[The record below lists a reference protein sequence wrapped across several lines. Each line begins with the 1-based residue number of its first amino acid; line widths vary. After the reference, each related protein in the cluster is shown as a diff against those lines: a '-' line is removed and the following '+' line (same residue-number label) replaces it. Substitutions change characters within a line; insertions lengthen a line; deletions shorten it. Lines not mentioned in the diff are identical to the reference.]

1 MSNDQAEFLERRHVR
16 GFSQVRHQRSLQ
28 IRYEVRKN
36 AGAERRRQLPDQF
49 LERKK
54 YGDTKDEETSS
65 QDFEM
70 SEVSIE
76 YDMLFMIFVLVPAE
90 SFFRLQFLCK
100 KWFGLINS
108 PIFRESHALH
118 SETVLICRKLTLS
131 EPAFHKPKSYFHFFN
146 LDRGG
151 NTFTESSVV
160 ELVDVRASYNGLHIE
175 LPLGTEG
182 NFYDESFDL
191 AFCNEAKTYKVVHLF
206 REKSRKLI
214 GCKILNISTR
224 KWSRKS
230 EGPPSELFSN
240 IRQIPVSVNGWLYW
254 MPPTV
259 VCDDFIS
266 MSLTNE
272 RFVSMKLPDCRKTMD
287 KLVEIGENLGY
298 VTYTRLDV
306 LHVWILTNEDGGS
319 GLNWIKKYIIGL
331 DFEFLN
337 RFPICGAR
345 NGKGLV
351 LESSEN
357 DLYVYSF
364 DNGGM
369 EVVYSNGGELWFDS
383 IDNLYIPHR
392 NTLSSWEDLPH
403 ILR

>member
-1 MSNDQAEFLERRHVR
+1 
-16 GFSQVRHQRSLQ
+16 
-28 IRYEVRKN
+28 
-36 AGAERRRQLPDQF
+36 
-49 LERKK
+49 
-54 YGDTKDEETSS
+54 
-65 QDFEM
+65 M

-90 SFFRLQFLCK
+90 SLFRLQFLCK
-100 KWFGLINS
+100 KWFGLINT
-108 PIFRESHALH
+108 PIFRESHALR

-160 ELVDVRASYNGLHIE
+160 ELVDVRASYNGLVLATMRSDYKSLFLMNPVSRKHIE

-191 AFCNEAKTYKVVHLF
+191 AFCNEARTYKAVHLF
-206 REKSRKLI
+206 REKSRQLI
-214 GCKILNISTR
+214 GCEILNISTK

-240 IRQIPVSVNGWLYW
+240 IRQIPVSVNGSLYW

-259 VCDDFIS
+259 VCNDFIS

-272 RFVSMKLPDCRKTMD
+272 KFVSMKLPDCRKTMD
-287 KLVEIGENLGY
+287 KLVEIGGNLGY
-298 VTYTRLDV
+298 VTHSRLDV

-319 GLNWIKKYIIGL
+319 RLKWIKKYINGL
-331 DFEFLN
+331 DFVFLN

-351 LESSEN
+351 FESPEN

-369 EVVYSNGGELWFDS
+369 EMVYSSGGELWFDS
-383 IDNLYIPHR
+383 IGNLYIPHR